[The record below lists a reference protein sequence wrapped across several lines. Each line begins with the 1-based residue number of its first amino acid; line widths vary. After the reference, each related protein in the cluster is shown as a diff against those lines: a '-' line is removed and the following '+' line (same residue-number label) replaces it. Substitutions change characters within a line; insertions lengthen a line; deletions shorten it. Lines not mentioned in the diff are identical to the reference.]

1 MKEISFIGPAL
12 SAIGLVFG
20 LALFF
25 AVAPNEKLGCDMV
38 ENEETSELECK
49 PDTMKLAYAGI
60 GVILFSMIF
69 LFDTSM
75 VIGGQSMMFV
85 LGPECYILGAIQLY
99 LEIINMF
106 VLLLVILGDM

>member
-1 MKEISFIGPAL
+1 MKDISFIGPAL

-38 ENEETSELECK
+38 ENESGDLECK
-49 PDTMKLAYAGI
+49 PDTMKLIYAGI
-60 GVILFSMIF
+60 GVILFSLIF